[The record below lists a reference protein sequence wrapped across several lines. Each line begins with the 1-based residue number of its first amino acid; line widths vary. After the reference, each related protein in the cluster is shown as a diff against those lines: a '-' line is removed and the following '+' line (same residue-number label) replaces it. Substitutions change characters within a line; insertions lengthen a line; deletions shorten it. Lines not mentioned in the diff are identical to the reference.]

1 VTNGIRSLTDGYNTD
16 DSNHS
21 NNLLPP
27 DAMHSADCGVEIC
40 LSVDLFVHPSVC
52 LPVTRRYSVETAK
65 QISSIFFH
73 HWVATCRCTK

>member
-21 NNLLPP
+21 NNLLPR

-40 LSVDLFVHPSVC
+40 LSVDLFVHLSAC
-52 LPVTRRYSVETAK
+52 LSHAGILSKQLNRYHQS
-65 QISSIFFH
+65 FF
-73 HWVATCRCTK
+73 TIG